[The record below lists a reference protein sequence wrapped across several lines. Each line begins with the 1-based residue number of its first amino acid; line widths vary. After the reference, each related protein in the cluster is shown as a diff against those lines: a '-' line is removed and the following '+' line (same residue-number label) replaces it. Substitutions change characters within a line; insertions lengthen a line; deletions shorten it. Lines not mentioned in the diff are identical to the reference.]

1 MLHSLGRL
9 MQSTNLVYAS
19 VNELNMLW
27 HMLIRRGAL
36 LTNMLN
42 PKQYLC
48 MMMFT
53 RYVFLHKTL
62 LQSGKLITIDRHLGT
77 PTTTL
82 IEKETEVYTQNTIL
96 LTVF

>member
-1 MLHSLGRL
+1 

-36 LTNMLN
+36 LTNIFN

-48 MMMFT
+48 MMM
-53 RYVFLHKTL
+53 LHTICIPPQDITPVWQIDHHRPALGDTYDDADRKRDRSLYTKHYLAYRL
-62 LQSGKLITIDRHLGT
+62 LNMVGH
-77 PTTTL
+77 
-82 IEKETEVYTQNTIL
+82 
-96 LTVF
+96 F